1 MKVYLINLDRNA
13 DRLESASRQL
23 GAQGIDFERFPAVD
37 GSALTDEDLKR
48 VMARFHAR
56 MARHNPLTKGELG
69 CALSHAA
76 IWRKMIEGQIP
87 VALVLEDD
95 VQLSDKF
102 RRALARVTETMDVG
116 RPQVYLFSDGRF
128 RPFAETDGV
137 PESIERLEGQR
148 LKKAWC
154 AEAYVMTLPA
164 ARNVYRV
171 NYPIVTMN
179 DWWDRWARRGLI
191 ELYRVYPLTAR
202 QKQDTYPSDV
212 TPVKPSIGRGWALLW
227 WTMCRI
233 PEKIIDELY
242 WIILKR

>member
-1 MKVYLINLDRNA
+1 MKVYLINLERNV
-13 DRLESASRQL
+13 DRLQSASRQL
-23 GAQGIDFERFPAVD
+23 GAQGIDFERFSAVD
-37 GSALTDEDLKR
+37 GSALTNADRKR

-95 VQLSDKF
+95 VQLSDRF
-102 RRALARVTETMDVG
+102 TRALARVTESMDVD

-137 PESIERLEGQR
+137 PESIERLEGPR

-164 ARNVYRV
+164 ACSVYRV

-202 QKQDTYPSDV
+202 QKQETYPSDV
-212 TPVKPSIGRGWALLW
+212 TPVKPSIGKGWAFLRW
-227 WTMCRI
+227 MMCRI

-242 WIILKR
+242 WLVLKR